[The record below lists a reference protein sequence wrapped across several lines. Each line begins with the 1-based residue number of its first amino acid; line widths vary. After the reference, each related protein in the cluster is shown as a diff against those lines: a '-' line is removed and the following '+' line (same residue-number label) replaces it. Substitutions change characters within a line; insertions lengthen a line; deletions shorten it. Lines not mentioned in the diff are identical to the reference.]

1 MSSMFSNTLL
11 FNQPISLW
19 NASNVTDMETMFQG
33 VDMNNPNSETNQDN
47 YNALLNSW
55 ANDSNLQ
62 NNVVFDAGL
71 SKYTIS
77 VAGTA
82 RSNLTKSTGS
92 GGKQWSITD
101 GGGV

>member
-1 MSSMFSNTLL
+1 MFSNTLL

-55 ANDSNLQ
+55 G
-62 NNVVFDAGL
+62 NNPRLPLLKNAVPFTGEF

-77 VAGTA
+77 TAGTA
-82 RSNLTKSTGS
+82 RLNLQ
-92 GGKQWSITD
+92 GKGWSITD